1 MFLWPSVSP
10 YCPKAFNYNKERP
23 IRKKNSWNKSES
35 DWKRLRVVLLLK
47 TLSLTVSKPETLV
60 DFVGDSRLPFT
71 QIIPIY
77 CQRKCP
83 QSLKSVPKRSLK
95 KYKTKFRLNIS
106 FTLTLTLFSTGRKRN
121 LFFQKKKK
129 KTFLYMAQRIWAPQG
144 KLFKILLASHVLA
157 TIYFSWR
164 FTRKTKECLIY
175 TMCDFPF

>member
-10 YCPKAFNYNKERP
+10 YYPKAFNYNKERP

-106 FTLTLTLFSTGRKRN
+106 FTLTLTLFPTGRKRN
-121 LFFQKKKK
+121 LFFSKKKK
-129 KTFLYMAQRIWAPQG
+129 N
-144 KLFKILLASHVLA
+144 ILVNGS
-157 TIYFSWR
+157 TNMSS
-164 FTRKTKECLIY
+164 TRQA
-175 TMCDFPF
+175 F